1 MEKDNYSLNILT
13 GEKYL
18 IPKEGDKENIDNFLS
33 NHKRKKVIVVQ
44 GLGFVGAVMTLICSN
59 ALTEEY
65 AVIGVDLA
73 NSNNY
78 WKIASIN
85 EGIFPVVASD
95 PKINE
100 YYEKAKEKANF
111 YATYDPYAYSKA
123 NVIIV
128 DINLDVAKNSDFNGE
143 LKDFNVDLTP
153 FKKAIK
159 SIGDNCN
166 LITKSYREKRFV
178 NINYNLNNNHG
189 SCTYAT

>member
-33 NHKRKKVIVVQ
+33 NHKGKKVIVVQ

-85 EGIFPVVASD
+85 KGVFPVVASD
-95 PKINE
+95 PKIQE
-100 YYEKAKEKANF
+100 YYKKSQ
-111 YATYDPYAYSKA
+111 SK
-123 NVIIV
+123 
-128 DINLDVAKNSDFNGE
+128 
-143 LKDFNVDLTP
+143 
-153 FKKAIK
+153 
-159 SIGDNCN
+159 
-166 LITKSYREKRFV
+166 
-178 NINYNLNNNHG
+178 
-189 SCTYAT
+189 